1 MFKQVTYN
9 KLKRNEKYIC
19 DDGFN
24 TYIGIFKRYQNRH
37 ALFENTHDIT
47 ILDTVATHDTMA
59 HIYYNRYSK
68 YYTFYKYIAL
78 LLSIPSFR
86 LVNYYLGCLSDV
98 SYLWYSGTTVYEL
111 MRGRRFTSMQL
122 TSDDIGKLM
131 ITLGGPC
138 INMFLQPGIYKEFI
152 INCFVYGY
160 IRYTFVIEY
169 APKGATFYEM
179 HKIKQKK
186 MEQRMFNKIIV
197 RLFGCEVDVGRY
209 L

>member
-1 MFKQVTYN
+1 MFREVYYT
-9 KLKRNEKYIC
+9 KLKRNEKYLC

-47 ILDTVATHDTMA
+47 ILDTIIKANNMA
-59 HIYYNRYSK
+59 DIKYNRFSK
-68 YYTFYKYIAL
+68 YYNLSKYAAL
-78 LLSIPSFR
+78 LLSIPSFG

-98 SYLWYSGTTVYEL
+98 SYLWYSGLIVYEL
-111 MRGRRFTSMQL
+111 MRGRRFTSIQL
-122 TSDDIGKLM
+122 NSDYIGKLI

-138 INMFLQPGIYKEFI
+138 INMINRPGIYKEFI

-169 APKGATFYEM
+169 APRGSSFYEM
-179 HKIKQKK
+179 NKTKQKI
-186 MEQRMFNKIIV
+186 MEQRMFNKVMYRI
-197 RLFGCEVDVGRY
+197 LGHETLGTY